1 MKNILFILLVL
12 IFLPLKASAANKLF
26 KQLTINEGLA
36 HTDANCITQDS
47 TGLIWIGTNAGLQ
60 SYDGYSLQTFDYYSS
75 GQKIFRS
82 HNRIND
88 MACSKDKL
96 WMGTESGLTCFDLN
110 THRYIPYYIESYPNQ
125 SG

>member
-75 GQKIFRS
+75 GQKY
-82 HNRIND
+82 
-88 MACSKDKL
+88 
-96 WMGTESGLTCFDLN
+96 SGRTTASTTWLAAKTN
-110 THRYIPYYIESYPNQ
+110 
-125 SG
+125 SGWVRKAG